1 MKMTKG
7 LKIIQAGLRE
17 ELTIA
22 MSEHNEWIK
31 SFITKQE
38 QLGKEDIATIHAQE
52 MMKKYES
59 YRHELA
65 KLNLKIESIIEE
77 FEQKEVKK
85 MKRIIKALRYQMNYK
100 DFNENN
106 NYYETWES
114 AIWSLY
120 NRKNYGY
127 GKIKSID
134 VGQRGRDKNGF
145 YQNYVQVI
153 TTIDA
158 DLDEWLE
165 TLGYVFQKDEI
176 NLLEYQVEWD
186 ENIDEVIAY
195 FDQKDGNENDN

>member
-1 MKMTKG
+1 MVMKMTKG

-77 FEQKEVKK
+77 FE
-85 MKRIIKALRYQMNYK
+85 
-100 DFNENN
+100 
-106 NYYETWES
+106 
-114 AIWSLY
+114 
-120 NRKNYGY
+120 
-127 GKIKSID
+127 
-134 VGQRGRDKNGF
+134 
-145 YQNYVQVI
+145 
-153 TTIDA
+153 
-158 DLDEWLE
+158 
-165 TLGYVFQKDEI
+165 
-176 NLLEYQVEWD
+176 
-186 ENIDEVIAY
+186 
-195 FDQKDGNENDN
+195 